1 LIKKKIIFY
10 SGIERP
16 NLDDGKKSLNA
27 LKQIKVYQRRF
38 GNPPKNLKKLF
49 VVIQFLLTK

>member
-1 LIKKKIIFY
+1 LIKKKTIFY